1 MSRSR
6 PKREMR
12 ESVDLLGRYAHTK
25 PSSSKENRN
34 VHTAEHRNHSN

>member
-12 ESVDLLGRYAHTK
+12 ESVDLLGRYAHK